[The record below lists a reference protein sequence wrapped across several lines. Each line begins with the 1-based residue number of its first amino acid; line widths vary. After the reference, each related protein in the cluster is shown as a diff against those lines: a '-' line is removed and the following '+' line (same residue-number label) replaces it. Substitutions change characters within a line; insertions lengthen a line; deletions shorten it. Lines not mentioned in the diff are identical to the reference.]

1 MRYEDLVWPM
11 LDGEAK
17 MVHYPV
23 FPGIDLYIN
32 DIHGKNILSGYKE
45 PEDAIE
51 INFCTAG
58 RYELFCGA
66 GTKIL
71 LQDGDF
77 SVNRTNPVTKVGH
90 DNCFP
95 TGKYQGVE
103 LMIYPERAEEWVRMH
118 LEAFSISFSEI
129 ISNTLKGKWVRFGKA
144 SKRCEKILRELYSV
158 TPHSSPMWIQLKVL
172 ELMMTLEDGIEETVQ
187 SYIPTNRAELARHL
201 RDHIIEMEPG
211 EFSLERIAREHRLSV
226 SQMQRVFKSVYG
238 ETMYQYLKR
247 YRLDRAADFLQ
258 DTEESV
264 AEIAFMIGYQSSG
277 KFSEAFKTQFGVTPI
292 LFRQKKAM
300 AKMEQ
305 NDDFGNCI

>member
-1 MRYEDLVWPM
+1 VRYEDLVWPM

-23 FPGIDLYIN
+23 IPGIDLYIN

-77 SVNRTNPVTKVGH
+77 SVNRTNPATKVGH

-158 TPHSSPMWIQLKVL
+158 TPHSSLMWIQLKAL
-172 ELMMTLEDGIEETVQ
+172 ELMMTLEDGIEEAIQ
-187 SYIPTNRAELARHL
+187 PYIPTNRAELARHL

-264 AEIAFMIGYQSSG
+264 EEIAFMIGYQSSG